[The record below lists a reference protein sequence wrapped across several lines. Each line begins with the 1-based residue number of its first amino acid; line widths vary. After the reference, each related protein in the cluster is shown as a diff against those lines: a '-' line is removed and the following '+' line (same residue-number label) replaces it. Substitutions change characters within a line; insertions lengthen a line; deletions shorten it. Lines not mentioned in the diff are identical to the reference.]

1 MKPIPLLVELCAG
14 TAALSLR
21 LHEEG
26 ARPPVSRMGAK
37 TGYADIILERMGLV
51 PGQTADAYLWCEP
64 DPGVRLLLLAYTDA
78 TLARAAADVIRGWA
92 KEDPRALWE
101 RLKAE
106 GPVRAPEPREVAR
119 FVWHQG
125 RVLHGTGFKASK
137 AATVKRKTGR
147 NLDQATREKIGSYI
161 KQCRIEAGLTRRQVD
176 AALGVRTACSWWEG
190 RPKGV
195 YPPKWPR
202 YQQLKKLIGMDDRF
216 DEQIKNIST
225 IQVPIQ
231 NPGTWE
237 VNVPGCADF
246 SDRLDA
252 LPELPARIMPD
263 ASEVDPREL
272 ARWARILT
280 SNRLVNPDPV
290 TWTNT
295 GDGGY
300 RFGGEFADP
309 VERLAEGWDLPE
321 LPAKVSPGAE
331 AVDPREVARWVTLD
345 SGNRLA
351 PLFWSEKHKEYRTSG
366 RYPGDE
372 RAVCFTDLWSTP
384 SAEIVARLDDLPELP
399 ATVLAEAVE
408 PPRLPEGSWVYIDP
422 PYQGTTGYAHDLPRE
437 EVVRLARLWR
447 EAGAHVCI
455 SEAEPIPDLV
465 AEGWHVVEIT
475 GDRKGQK
482 RTFSKQKREF
492 LTMSREPR
500 GQLGFWG
507 LS

>member
-1 MKPIPLLVELCAG
+1 
-14 TAALSLR
+14 
-21 LHEEG
+21 
-26 ARPPVSRMGAK
+26 
-37 TGYADIILERMGLV
+37 MGLV

-119 FVWHQG
+119 WSIV
-125 RVLHGTGFKASK
+125 TGNSVQKRPGVDPDWFTRPTGEGQKSAGAY
-137 AATVKRKTGR
+137 AA
-147 NLDQATREKIGSYI
+147 D
-161 KQCRIEAGLTRRQVD
+161 
-176 AALGVRTACSWWEG
+176 
-190 RPKGV
+190 
-195 YPPKWPR
+195 
-202 YQQLKKLIGMDDRF
+202 
-216 DEQIKNIST
+216 
-225 IQVPIQ
+225 
-231 NPGTWE
+231 
-237 VNVPGCADF
+237 
-246 SDRLDA
+246 LDA
-252 LPELPARIMPD
+252 LPELPARLMPD

-331 AVDPREVARWVTLD
+331 AVDPREVARWTTIQGWGSTGYWCGPDRGGAIKGHPEGWTGSITLD
-345 SGNRLA
+345 GM
-351 PLFWSEKHKEYRTSG
+351 TG
-366 RYPGDE
+366 
-372 RAVCFTDLWSTP
+372 
-384 SAEIVARLDDLPELP
+384 RLDALPELP
-399 ATVLAEAVE
+399 ATVLVEAVE

-422 PYQGTTGYAHDLPRE
+422 PYQNTTGYAHDLPRE

-465 AEGWHVVEIT
+465 DEGWHVVEIT

>member
-64 DPGVRLLLLAYTDA
+64 DPGVRLLLLAYTSA
-78 TLARAAADVIRGWA
+78 TLARAAADVIRGWSE
-92 KEDPRALWE
+92 EDPRALWE

-119 FVWHQG
+119 RLFLAQRAYRRGHPETGPNPAEFEATEW
-125 RVLHGTGFKASK
+125 RASDGTVGVRPPPSC
-137 AATVKRKTGR
+137 RK
-147 NLDQATREKIGSYI
+147 
-161 KQCRIEAGLTRRQVD
+161 D
-176 AALGVRTACSWWEG
+176 AA
-190 RPKGV
+190 
-195 YPPKWPR
+195 
-202 YQQLKKLIGMDDRF
+202 
-216 DEQIKNIST
+216 
-225 IQVPIQ
+225 
-231 NPGTWE
+231 
-237 VNVPGCADF
+237 
-246 SDRLDA
+246 RLDA
-252 LPELPARIMPD
+252 LPELPARLMPD

-351 PLFWSEKHKEYRTSG
+351 PLFWSKRHNEYRTSG

-399 ATVLAEAVE
+399 ATVLVEAVE

>member
-78 TLARAAADVIRGWA
+78 TLARAAAEVVRGWA
-92 KEDPRALWE
+92 DEEPRALWE
-101 RLKAE
+101 RLRAE

-119 FVWHQG
+119 WAFVAG
-125 RVLHGTGFKASK
+125 GSMKGLGEGPF
-137 AATVKRKTGR
+137 GG
-147 NLDQATREKIGSYI
+147 NLEG
-161 KQCRIEAGLTRRQVD
+161 
-176 AALGVRTACSWWEG
+176 WEG
-190 RPKGV
+190 TAHGAGSKRPLV
-195 YPPKWPR
+195 ERLPDAV
-202 YQQLKKLIGMDDRF
+202 DD
-216 DEQIKNIST
+216 
-225 IQVPIQ
+225 
-231 NPGTWE
+231 
-237 VNVPGCADF
+237 
-246 SDRLDA
+246 
-252 LPELPARIMPD
+252 LPELPARLMPD

-321 LPAKVSPGAE
+321 LPA
-331 AVDPREVARWVTLD
+331 
-345 SGNRLA
+345 
-351 PLFWSEKHKEYRTSG
+351 
-366 RYPGDE
+366 
-372 RAVCFTDLWSTP
+372 
-384 SAEIVARLDDLPELP
+384 
-399 ATVLAEAVE
+399 TVLVEAVE
-408 PPRLPEGSWVYIDP
+408 PPQLPEGSWVYMDP

>member
-1 MKPIPLLVELCAG
+1 
-14 TAALSLR
+14 
-21 LHEEG
+21 
-26 ARPPVSRMGAK
+26 MGAK

-64 DPGVRLLLLAYTDA
+64 DPGVRLLLLAYTDQ
-78 TLARAAADVIRGWA
+78 TLARAAADVIRGWSE
-92 KEDPRALWE
+92 EDPRALWE

-106 GPVRAPEPREVAR
+106 GPVKAPEPREVAR
-119 FVWHQG
+119 F
-125 RVLHGTGFKASK
+125 
-137 AATVKRKTGR
+137 
-147 NLDQATREKIGSYI
+147 
-161 KQCRIEAGLTRRQVD
+161 GL
-176 AALGVRTACSWWEG
+176 LGVWSFRQTQPESGFVQSQNHGATGG
-190 RPKGV
+190 RC
-195 YPPKWPR
+195 
-202 YQQLKKLIGMDDRF
+202 DA
-216 DEQIKNIST
+216 
-225 IQVPIQ
+225 
-231 NPGTWE
+231 GT
-237 VNVPGCADF
+237 F
-246 SDRLDA
+246 SQRLDS
-252 LPELPARIMPD
+252 LPELPARLMPDASEVDPREVARWACVQAGAVLALPCTADTIEKLSLDPNRAPERGGRWPEHVHLRLDDLPELPARLMPD

-331 AVDPREVARWVTLD
+331 AVDPREVARWTVRA
-345 SGNRLA
+345 SWSYEQGNVSTG
-351 PLFWSEKHKEYRTSG
+351 FVG
-366 RYPGDE
+366 PGE
-372 RAVCFTDLWSTP
+372 RRQDTTTTTT
-384 SAEIVARLDDLPELP
+384 ARKVDALPELP
-399 ATVLAEAVE
+399 ATVLVEAVE
-408 PPRLPEGSWVYIDP
+408 PPRLPEGSWVYMDP
-422 PYQGTTGYAHDLPRE
+422 PYQNTTGYAHDLPRE
-437 EVVRLARLWR
+437 EVVRLARLWK

>member
-21 LHEEG
+21 LHQEG

-51 PGQTADAYLWCEP
+51 PGQGADAYLFCEP
-64 DPGVRLLLLAYTDA
+64 DPGVRLLLLAYTDQ

-92 KEDPRALWE
+92 EEDPRALWE

-106 GPVRAPEPREVAR
+106 GPVKAPEPREVAR
-119 FVWHQG
+119 AVVVG
-125 RVLHGTGFKASK
+125 RWSYKEMQPESGWCSVGVARGQDPIIAGD
-137 AATVKRKTGR
+137 RKPAR
-147 NLDQATREKIGSYI
+147 NIG
-161 KQCRIEAGLTRRQVD
+161 KD
-176 AALGVRTACSWWEG
+176 
-190 RPKGV
+190 
-195 YPPKWPR
+195 
-202 YQQLKKLIGMDDRF
+202 
-216 DEQIKNIST
+216 
-225 IQVPIQ
+225 
-231 NPGTWE
+231 
-237 VNVPGCADF
+237 
-246 SDRLDA
+246 LDA
-252 LPELPARIMPD
+252 LPELPARLMPD
-263 ASEVDPREL
+263 ATEVDPREL

-309 VERLAEGWDLPE
+309 VERLAEGWE
-321 LPAKVSPGAE
+321 
-331 AVDPREVARWVTLD
+331 
-345 SGNRLA
+345 
-351 PLFWSEKHKEYRTSG
+351 
-366 RYPGDE
+366 
-372 RAVCFTDLWSTP
+372 
-384 SAEIVARLDDLPELP
+384 LPELP
-399 ATVLAEAVE
+399 ATVLLEAVE
-408 PPRLPEGSWVYIDP
+408 PPRLPKNAWVYMDP
-422 PYQGTTGYAHDLPRE
+422 PYQNTTGYAHDLPRE

-447 EAGAHVCI
+447 EAGANVCI

-475 GDRKGQK
+475 GDRKGRK

>member
-92 KEDPRALWE
+92 EEDPRALWE

-106 GPVRAPEPREVAR
+106 GPVKAPEPREIAR
-119 FVWHQG
+119 EYLLHRWSFSERGPERGYGGPGCEVRPAPGGWTTEG
-125 RVLHGTGFKASK
+125 RDK
-137 AATVKRKTGR
+137 
-147 NLDQATREKIGSYI
+147 
-161 KQCRIEAGLTRRQVD
+161 
-176 AALGVRTACSWWEG
+176 ALG
-190 RPKGV
+190 
-195 YPPKWPR
+195 
-202 YQQLKKLIGMDDRF
+202 
-216 DEQIKNIST
+216 
-225 IQVPIQ
+225 
-231 NPGTWE
+231 
-237 VNVPGCADF
+237 CAR
-246 SDRLDA
+246 SAGRLDA
-252 LPELPARIMPD
+252 LPELPARLMPD

-331 AVDPREVARWVTLD
+331 AVDPREVARWSIVT
-345 SGNRLA
+345 GNSVQKR
-351 PLFWSEKHKEYRTSG
+351 
-366 RYPGDE
+366 PGVDPDW
-372 RAVCFTDLWSTP
+372 FTRPTGEGQK
-384 SAEIVARLDDLPELP
+384 SAGAYAADLDDLPELP
-399 ATVLAEAVE
+399 ATVLVEAVE

>member
-119 FVWHQG
+119 WSIV
-125 RVLHGTGFKASK
+125 TGNSVQKRPGVDPDWFTRPTGEGQKSTGAY
-137 AATVKRKTGR
+137 AA
-147 NLDQATREKIGSYI
+147 D
-161 KQCRIEAGLTRRQVD
+161 
-176 AALGVRTACSWWEG
+176 
-190 RPKGV
+190 
-195 YPPKWPR
+195 
-202 YQQLKKLIGMDDRF
+202 
-216 DEQIKNIST
+216 
-225 IQVPIQ
+225 
-231 NPGTWE
+231 
-237 VNVPGCADF
+237 
-246 SDRLDA
+246 LDA
-252 LPELPARIMPD
+252 LPELPARLMPD

-309 VERLAEGWDLPE
+309 VERLAEG
-321 LPAKVSPGAE
+321 
-331 AVDPREVARWVTLD
+331 
-345 SGNRLA
+345 
-351 PLFWSEKHKEYRTSG
+351 
-366 RYPGDE
+366 
-372 RAVCFTDLWSTP
+372 
-384 SAEIVARLDDLPELP
+384 
-399 ATVLAEAVE
+399 
-408 PPRLPEGSWVYIDP
+408 
-422 PYQGTTGYAHDLPRE
+422 
-437 EVVRLARLWR
+437 
-447 EAGAHVCI
+447 
-455 SEAEPIPDLV
+455 
-465 AEGWHVVEIT
+465 
-475 GDRKGQK
+475 
-482 RTFSKQKREF
+482 
-492 LTMSREPR
+492 
-500 GQLGFWG
+500 
-507 LS
+507 

>member
-1 MKPIPLLVELCAG
+1 VRPIPLFVELCAG

-51 PGQTADAYLWCEP
+51 PGQRADAYLWCEP
-64 DPGVRLLLLAYTDA
+64 DPGVRLLLLAYTSA
-78 TLARAAADVIRGWA
+78 PLARAAADVIRGWSE
-92 KEDPRALWE
+92 EDPRALWE

-119 FVWHQG
+119 LTMLAGWSVKGSQSWDYFRGPHDISSGEHSRRALTIVG
-125 RVLHGTGFKASK
+125 G
-137 AATVKRKTGR
+137 AA
-147 NLDQATREKIGSYI
+147 
-161 KQCRIEAGLTRRQVD
+161 
-176 AALGVRTACSWWEG
+176 
-190 RPKGV
+190 
-195 YPPKWPR
+195 
-202 YQQLKKLIGMDDRF
+202 
-216 DEQIKNIST
+216 
-225 IQVPIQ
+225 
-231 NPGTWE
+231 
-237 VNVPGCADF
+237 
-246 SDRLDA
+246 RLDA
-252 LPELPARIMPD
+252 LPELPARLMPD

-321 LPAKVSPGAE
+321 LPAKVSPGAA
-331 AVDPREVARWVTLD
+331 AVDPREVARWTTIQGWGSTGYWCGPDRGGAIKGHPEGWTGSITLD
-345 SGNRLA
+345 GM
-351 PLFWSEKHKEYRTSG
+351 TG
-366 RYPGDE
+366 
-372 RAVCFTDLWSTP
+372 
-384 SAEIVARLDDLPELP
+384 RLDALSELP
-399 ATVLAEAVE
+399 ATVLVEAVE

-422 PYQGTTGYAHDLPRE
+422 PYQNTTGYAHDLPRE

-465 AEGWHVVEIT
+465 DEGWHVVEIT

>member
-1 MKPIPLLVELCAG
+1 MRPIPLLVELCAG

-64 DPGVRLLLLAYTDA
+64 DPGVRLLLLAYTDR
-78 TLARAAADVIRGWA
+78 TLARSAADVIRGWA

-106 GPVRAPEPREVAR
+106 GPVRAPDPREVAR
-119 FVWHQG
+119 WAWVQSATAFRKGWG
-125 RVLHGTGFKASK
+125 SGFAASTP
-137 AATVKRKTGR
+137 ARMEVS
-147 NLDQATREKIGSYI
+147 TRRMMAEEERRRFAEWLKES
-161 KQCRIEAGLTRRQVD
+161 RTSRGLTRSEGDQ
-176 AALGVRTACSWWEG
+176 LCGKNGACRWWEG
-190 RPKGV
+190 VGSTSSGKGQQALPSWPMWLVLRGLFGGGEHWDEKIRP
-195 YPPKWPR
+195 
-202 YQQLKKLIGMDDRF
+202 D
-216 DEQIKNIST
+216 
-225 IQVPIQ
+225 
-231 NPGTWE
+231 PGTWKTSE
-237 VNVPGCADF
+237 VRPGRVADKV
-246 SDRLDA
+246 DA
-252 LPELPARIMPD
+252 LPELPARLMPD

-331 AVDPREVARWVTLD
+331 AVDPREVARWTVDGSWAYLQ
-345 SGNRLA
+345 GI
-351 PLFWSEKHKEYRTSG
+351 PFQG
-366 RYPGDE
+366 FCGPGDRRQDTRPE
-372 RAVCFTDLWSTP
+372 TIAGK
-384 SAEIVARLDDLPELP
+384 LDALPELP
-399 ATVLAEAVE
+399 ATALVEAVE
-408 PPRLPEGSWVYIDP
+408 PPRRPEGSWVYIDP

>member
-1 MKPIPLLVELCAG
+1 
-14 TAALSLR
+14 
-21 LHEEG
+21 
-26 ARPPVSRMGAK
+26 MGAK

-119 FVWHQG
+119 WAFVGNASWRKGDPSSGYDPRRAEERLATDTGG
-125 RVLHGTGFKASK
+125 RQPALT
-137 AATVKRKTGR
+137 
-147 NLDQATREKIGSYI
+147 
-161 KQCRIEAGLTRRQVD
+161 EAL
-176 AALGVRTACSWWEG
+176 
-190 RPKGV
+190 
-195 YPPKWPR
+195 PP
-202 YQQLKKLIGMDDRF
+202 
-216 DEQIKNIST
+216 
-225 IQVPIQ
+225 
-231 NPGTWE
+231 
-237 VNVPGCADF
+237 
-246 SDRLDA
+246 RLDD
-252 LPELPARIMPD
+252 LPELPARLMPD
-263 ASEVDPREL
+263 ATEVDPREL

-331 AVDPREVARWVTLD
+331 AVDPREVARWASIGQLSYRQMEPSSGFNPGMAKD
-345 SGNRLA
+345 SSSPCWRLSLA
-351 PLFWSEKHKEYRTSG
+351 G
-366 RYPGDE
+366 VAG
-372 RAVCFTDLWSTP
+372 AVD
-384 SAEIVARLDDLPELP
+384 ALPELP
-399 ATVLAEAVE
+399 ATVLVEAVE
-408 PPRLPEGSWVYIDP
+408 PPRLPEGSWVYMDP

>member
-1 MKPIPLLVELCAG
+1 MRPIPLLVELCAG

-51 PGQTADAYLWCEP
+51 PGQGADAYLWCEP
-64 DPGVRLLLLAYTDA
+64 DPGVRLLLLAYTDQ

-92 KEDPRALWE
+92 EEDPRALWE

-106 GPVRAPEPREVAR
+106 GPVKAPEPREVAR
-119 FVWHQG
+119 WTVRASWSYEQG
-125 RVLHGTGFKASK
+125 NVSTGF
-137 AATVKRKTGR
+137 VGPG
-147 NLDQATREKIGSYI
+147 E
-161 KQCRIEAGLTRRQVD
+161 RRQD
-176 AALGVRTACSWWEG
+176 TTTTTTA
-190 RPKGV
+190 RKV
-195 YPPKWPR
+195 
-202 YQQLKKLIGMDDRF
+202 
-216 DEQIKNIST
+216 
-225 IQVPIQ
+225 
-231 NPGTWE
+231 
-237 VNVPGCADF
+237 
-246 SDRLDA
+246 DA

-263 ASEVDPREL
+263 ATEVDPREL

-295 GDGGY
+295 GNGGY
-300 RFGGEFADP
+300 RFGGEFADT

-331 AVDPREVARWVTLD
+331 AVDPREVARWSIVTGNSVQKRPGVDPDWFTRPTGEGQKAAGSYAADLD
-345 SGNRLA
+345 A
-351 PLFWSEKHKEYRTSG
+351 
-366 RYPGDE
+366 
-372 RAVCFTDLWSTP
+372 
-384 SAEIVARLDDLPELP
+384 LPELP
-399 ATVLAEAVE
+399 ATVLVEAVE
-408 PPRLPEGSWVYIDP
+408 PPRLPEGSWVYMDP

>member
-1 MKPIPLLVELCAG
+1 
-14 TAALSLR
+14 
-21 LHEEG
+21 
-26 ARPPVSRMGAK
+26 MGAK

-106 GPVRAPEPREVAR
+106 GPVKAPEPREVAR
-119 FVWHQG
+119 WVY
-125 RVLHGTGFKASK
+125 A
-137 AATVKRKTGR
+137 AATSYDTTTPFAGFVHPEQGGR
-147 NLDQATREKIGSYI
+147 YGASRADQ
-161 KQCRIEAGLTRRQVD
+161 
-176 AALGVRTACSWWEG
+176 VR
-190 RPKGV
+190 
-195 YPPKWPR
+195 
-202 YQQLKKLIGMDDRF
+202 
-216 DEQIKNIST
+216 
-225 IQVPIQ
+225 
-231 NPGTWE
+231 
-237 VNVPGCADF
+237 
-246 SDRLDA
+246 RLDA
-252 LPELPARIMPD
+252 LPELPARLMPD

-331 AVDPREVARWVTLD
+331 AVDPREVARWTTIQGWGSTGYWCGPDRGGAIKGHPEGWTGSITLD
-345 SGNRLA
+345 GMT
-351 PLFWSEKHKEYRTSG
+351 E
-366 RYPGDE
+366 
-372 RAVCFTDLWSTP
+372 
-384 SAEIVARLDDLPELP
+384 RLDALPELP
-399 ATVLAEAVE
+399 ATVLVEAVE

>member
-64 DPGVRLLLLAYTDA
+64 DPGVRLLLLAYTDQ

-92 KEDPRALWE
+92 EEDPRALWE

-119 FVWHQG
+119 F
-125 RVLHGTGFKASK
+125 
-137 AATVKRKTGR
+137 
-147 NLDQATREKIGSYI
+147 
-161 KQCRIEAGLTRRQVD
+161 GL
-176 AALGVRTACSWWEG
+176 LGVWSFRQTQPESGFVQSQNHGATGG
-190 RPKGV
+190 RC
-195 YPPKWPR
+195 
-202 YQQLKKLIGMDDRF
+202 DA
-216 DEQIKNIST
+216 
-225 IQVPIQ
+225 
-231 NPGTWE
+231 GT
-237 VNVPGCADF
+237 F
-246 SDRLDA
+246 SQRLDA

-331 AVDPREVARWVTLD
+331 AVDPREVARWTTIQGWGSTGYWCGPDRGGAIKGHPEGWTGSITLD
-345 SGNRLA
+345 GM
-351 PLFWSEKHKEYRTSG
+351 TG
-366 RYPGDE
+366 
-372 RAVCFTDLWSTP
+372 
-384 SAEIVARLDDLPELP
+384 RLDDLPELP
-399 ATVLAEAVE
+399 ATVLVEAVE

-422 PYQGTTGYAHDLPRE
+422 PYQNTTGYAHDLPRE

-465 AEGWHVVEIT
+465 DEGWHVVEIT

>member
-51 PGQTADAYLWCEP
+51 PGQRADAYLWCEP
-64 DPGVRLLLLAYTDA
+64 DPGVRLLLLAYTSA

-92 KEDPRALWE
+92 EEDPRALWE

-119 FVWHQG
+119 LTMLAGWSVKGSQSWDYFRGPHDISSG
-125 RVLHGTGFKASK
+125 EHSRRALTIAGG
-137 AATVKRKTGR
+137 AA
-147 NLDQATREKIGSYI
+147 
-161 KQCRIEAGLTRRQVD
+161 
-176 AALGVRTACSWWEG
+176 
-190 RPKGV
+190 
-195 YPPKWPR
+195 
-202 YQQLKKLIGMDDRF
+202 
-216 DEQIKNIST
+216 
-225 IQVPIQ
+225 
-231 NPGTWE
+231 
-237 VNVPGCADF
+237 
-246 SDRLDA
+246 RLDA
-252 LPELPARIMPD
+252 LPELPARLMPD

-309 VERLAEGWDLPE
+309 VDRLAEGWDLPE

-331 AVDPREVARWVTLD
+331 AVDPREVARWTVRA
-345 SGNRLA
+345 SWSYEQGNVSTG
-351 PLFWSEKHKEYRTSG
+351 FVG
-366 RYPGDE
+366 PGE
-372 RAVCFTDLWSTP
+372 RRQDTTTTTT
-384 SAEIVARLDDLPELP
+384 ARKVDALPELP
-399 ATVLAEAVE
+399 ATVLVEAVE

-492 LTMSREPR
+492 LTMSRAPR

>member
-1 MKPIPLLVELCAG
+1 MRPIPLLVELCTG

-119 FVWHQG
+119 WACVQAGAVLALPCTADTIEKLSLDPNRAPERGG
-125 RVLHGTGFKASK
+125 R
-137 AATVKRKTGR
+137 
-147 NLDQATREKIGSYI
+147 
-161 KQCRIEAGLTRRQVD
+161 
-176 AALGVRTACSWWEG
+176 
-190 RPKGV
+190 
-195 YPPKWPR
+195 WPEHVH
-202 YQQLKKLIGMDDRF
+202 L
-216 DEQIKNIST
+216 
-225 IQVPIQ
+225 
-231 NPGTWE
+231 
-237 VNVPGCADF
+237 
-246 SDRLDA
+246 RLDA
-252 LPELPARIMPD
+252 LPELPARLMPD

-321 LPAKVSPGAE
+321 LPA
-331 AVDPREVARWVTLD
+331 
-345 SGNRLA
+345 
-351 PLFWSEKHKEYRTSG
+351 
-366 RYPGDE
+366 
-372 RAVCFTDLWSTP
+372 
-384 SAEIVARLDDLPELP
+384 
-399 ATVLAEAVE
+399 TVLVEAVE

>member
-1 MKPIPLLVELCAG
+1 MRPIPLLVELCAG

-92 KEDPRALWE
+92 EEDPRALWE

-119 FVWHQG
+119 WSIV
-125 RVLHGTGFKASK
+125 TGNSVQKRPGVDPDWFTRPTGEGQKSAGAY
-137 AATVKRKTGR
+137 AA
-147 NLDQATREKIGSYI
+147 D
-161 KQCRIEAGLTRRQVD
+161 
-176 AALGVRTACSWWEG
+176 
-190 RPKGV
+190 
-195 YPPKWPR
+195 
-202 YQQLKKLIGMDDRF
+202 
-216 DEQIKNIST
+216 
-225 IQVPIQ
+225 
-231 NPGTWE
+231 
-237 VNVPGCADF
+237 
-246 SDRLDA
+246 LDA
-252 LPELPARIMPD
+252 LPELPARLMPD

-331 AVDPREVARWVTLD
+331 AVDPREVARWTTIQGWGSTGYWCGPDRGGAIKGHPEGWTGSITLD
-345 SGNRLA
+345 GM
-351 PLFWSEKHKEYRTSG
+351 TG
-366 RYPGDE
+366 
-372 RAVCFTDLWSTP
+372 
-384 SAEIVARLDDLPELP
+384 RLDALPELP
-399 ATVLAEAVE
+399 ATVLVEAVE

-422 PYQGTTGYAHDLPRE
+422 PYQNTTGYAHDLPRE

-465 AEGWHVVEIT
+465 DEGWHVVEIT

>member
-1 MKPIPLLVELCAG
+1 
-14 TAALSLR
+14 
-21 LHEEG
+21 
-26 ARPPVSRMGAK
+26 MGAK

-64 DPGVRLLLLAYTDA
+64 DPGVRLLLLAYTDQ
-78 TLARAAADVIRGWA
+78 TLARAAADVIRGWSE
-92 KEDPRALWE
+92 EDPRALWE

-119 FVWHQG
+119 WVYAVAVSYDPAVPFKGFVHPEQG
-125 RVLHGTGFKASK
+125 GRYGASR
-137 AATVKRKTGR
+137 A
-147 NLDQATREKIGSYI
+147 DQ
-161 KQCRIEAGLTRRQVD
+161 
-176 AALGVRTACSWWEG
+176 VR
-190 RPKGV
+190 
-195 YPPKWPR
+195 
-202 YQQLKKLIGMDDRF
+202 
-216 DEQIKNIST
+216 
-225 IQVPIQ
+225 
-231 NPGTWE
+231 
-237 VNVPGCADF
+237 
-246 SDRLDA
+246 RLDD
-252 LPELPARIMPD
+252 LPELPARLMPD

-321 LPAKVSPGAE
+321 LAAKVSPGAE
-331 AVDPREVARWVTLD
+331 AVDPREVARWTVRA
-345 SGNRLA
+345 SWSYEQGNVSTG
-351 PLFWSEKHKEYRTSG
+351 FVG
-366 RYPGDE
+366 PGE
-372 RAVCFTDLWSTP
+372 RRQDTTTTTT
-384 SAEIVARLDDLPELP
+384 ARKVDALPELP
-399 ATVLAEAVE
+399 ATVLVEAVE

-422 PYQGTTGYAHDLPRE
+422 PYQNTTGYAHDLPRE
-437 EVVRLARLWR
+437 AVVRLARLWR

>member
-92 KEDPRALWE
+92 EEDPRALWE

-119 FVWHQG
+119 F
-125 RVLHGTGFKASK
+125 
-137 AATVKRKTGR
+137 
-147 NLDQATREKIGSYI
+147 
-161 KQCRIEAGLTRRQVD
+161 GL
-176 AALGVRTACSWWEG
+176 LGVWSFRQTQPESGFVQSQNHGATGG
-190 RPKGV
+190 RC
-195 YPPKWPR
+195 
-202 YQQLKKLIGMDDRF
+202 DA
-216 DEQIKNIST
+216 
-225 IQVPIQ
+225 
-231 NPGTWE
+231 GT
-237 VNVPGCADF
+237 F
-246 SDRLDA
+246 SQRLDA

-331 AVDPREVARWVTLD
+331 AVDPREVARWTTIQGWGSTGYWCGPDRGGAIKGHPEGWTGSITLD
-345 SGNRLA
+345 GM
-351 PLFWSEKHKEYRTSG
+351 TG
-366 RYPGDE
+366 
-372 RAVCFTDLWSTP
+372 
-384 SAEIVARLDDLPELP
+384 RLDDLPELP
-399 ATVLAEAVE
+399 ATVLVEAVE

-422 PYQGTTGYAHDLPRE
+422 PYQNTTGYAHDLPRE

-465 AEGWHVVEIT
+465 DEGWHVVEIT

>member
-119 FVWHQG
+119 WSIV
-125 RVLHGTGFKASK
+125 TGNSVQKRPGVDPDWFTRPTGEGQKSTGAY
-137 AATVKRKTGR
+137 AA
-147 NLDQATREKIGSYI
+147 D
-161 KQCRIEAGLTRRQVD
+161 
-176 AALGVRTACSWWEG
+176 
-190 RPKGV
+190 
-195 YPPKWPR
+195 
-202 YQQLKKLIGMDDRF
+202 
-216 DEQIKNIST
+216 
-225 IQVPIQ
+225 
-231 NPGTWE
+231 
-237 VNVPGCADF
+237 
-246 SDRLDA
+246 LDA
-252 LPELPARIMPD
+252 LPELPARLMPD

-321 LPAKVSPGAE
+321 LPAKISPGAE
-331 AVDPREVARWVTLD
+331 AVDPREVARWTTIQGWGSTGYWCGPDRGGAIKGHPEGWTGSITLD
-345 SGNRLA
+345 GM
-351 PLFWSEKHKEYRTSG
+351 TG
-366 RYPGDE
+366 
-372 RAVCFTDLWSTP
+372 
-384 SAEIVARLDDLPELP
+384 RLDSLPELP
-399 ATVLAEAVE
+399 ATVLVEAVE

-422 PYQGTTGYAHDLPRE
+422 PYQNTTGYAHDLPRE

-465 AEGWHVVEIT
+465 DEGWHVVEIT
-475 GDRKGQK
+475 ADRKGQK

>member
-1 MKPIPLLVELCAG
+1 
-14 TAALSLR
+14 
-21 LHEEG
+21 
-26 ARPPVSRMGAK
+26 
-37 TGYADIILERMGLV
+37 
-51 PGQTADAYLWCEP
+51 
-64 DPGVRLLLLAYTDA
+64 
-78 TLARAAADVIRGWA
+78 
-92 KEDPRALWE
+92 
-101 RLKAE
+101 LKAE
-106 GPVRAPEPREVAR
+106 GPVKAPEPREVAR
-119 FVWHQG
+119 WVVSGAWS
-125 RVLHGTGFKASK
+125 VTGTGAFFRGPHGISSGTHSRSAL
-137 AATVKRKTGR
+137 TIDGMTG
-147 NLDQATREKIGSYI
+147 
-161 KQCRIEAGLTRRQVD
+161 
-176 AALGVRTACSWWEG
+176 
-190 RPKGV
+190 
-195 YPPKWPR
+195 
-202 YQQLKKLIGMDDRF
+202 
-216 DEQIKNIST
+216 
-225 IQVPIQ
+225 
-231 NPGTWE
+231 
-237 VNVPGCADF
+237 
-246 SDRLDA
+246 RLDA
-252 LPELPARIMPD
+252 LPELPARLMPD

-331 AVDPREVARWVTLD
+331 AVDPREVARWTVRA
-345 SGNRLA
+345 SWSYEQGNVSTG
-351 PLFWSEKHKEYRTSG
+351 FVG
-366 RYPGDE
+366 PGE
-372 RAVCFTDLWSTP
+372 RRQDTTTTTT
-384 SAEIVARLDDLPELP
+384 ARKVDALPELP
-399 ATVLAEAVE
+399 ATVLVEAVE

>member
-1 MKPIPLLVELCAG
+1 
-14 TAALSLR
+14 
-21 LHEEG
+21 
-26 ARPPVSRMGAK
+26 
-37 TGYADIILERMGLV
+37 
-51 PGQTADAYLWCEP
+51 
-64 DPGVRLLLLAYTDA
+64 LLLLAYTDQ

-119 FVWHQG
+119 WSVVRAGSRPATLCF
-125 RVLHGTGFKASK
+125 RGTHKHCYRGTHKNRDAMDGF
-137 AATVKRKTGR
+137 
-147 NLDQATREKIGSYI
+147 
-161 KQCRIEAGLTRRQVD
+161 
-176 AALGVRTACSWWEG
+176 
-190 RPKGV
+190 
-195 YPPKWPR
+195 YPNR
-202 YQQLKKLIGMDDRF
+202 ANMV
-216 DEQIKNIST
+216 T
-225 IQVPIQ
+225 
-231 NPGTWE
+231 
-237 VNVPGCADF
+237 
-246 SDRLDA
+246 RLDA
-252 LPELPARIMPD
+252 LPELPARLMPD

-300 RFGGEFADP
+300 RFGGDFADP

-331 AVDPREVARWVTLD
+331 AVDPREVARWAFVAGAAFVQGDPSTAYAGD
-345 SGNRLA
+345 PGANGGRMGDVRTRVSG
-351 PLFWSEKHKEYRTSG
+351 
-366 RYPGDE
+366 
-372 RAVCFTDLWSTP
+372 
-384 SAEIVARLDDLPELP
+384 RLDDLPELP
-399 ATVLAEAVE
+399 ATVLVEAVE

-465 AEGWHVVEIT
+465 AEGWYVVEIT

>member
-1 MKPIPLLVELCAG
+1 MRPIPLLVELCAG

-119 FVWHQG
+119 WSIV
-125 RVLHGTGFKASK
+125 TGNSVQKRPGVDPDWFTRPTGEGQKSAGAY
-137 AATVKRKTGR
+137 AA
-147 NLDQATREKIGSYI
+147 D
-161 KQCRIEAGLTRRQVD
+161 
-176 AALGVRTACSWWEG
+176 
-190 RPKGV
+190 
-195 YPPKWPR
+195 
-202 YQQLKKLIGMDDRF
+202 
-216 DEQIKNIST
+216 
-225 IQVPIQ
+225 
-231 NPGTWE
+231 
-237 VNVPGCADF
+237 
-246 SDRLDA
+246 LDA
-252 LPELPARIMPD
+252 LPELPARLMPD

-331 AVDPREVARWVTLD
+331 AVDPREVARWTTIQGWGSTGYWCGPDRGGAIKGHPEGWTGSITLD
-345 SGNRLA
+345 GM
-351 PLFWSEKHKEYRTSG
+351 TG
-366 RYPGDE
+366 
-372 RAVCFTDLWSTP
+372 
-384 SAEIVARLDDLPELP
+384 RLDALPELP
-399 ATVLAEAVE
+399 ATVLVEAVE

-422 PYQGTTGYAHDLPRE
+422 PYQNTTGYAHDLPRE

-465 AEGWHVVEIT
+465 DEGWHVVEIT

>member
-1 MKPIPLLVELCAG
+1 MRPIPLLVELCAG

-101 RLKAE
+101 RLTAE

-119 FVWHQG
+119 WAIV
-125 RVLHGTGFKASK
+125 TGNS
-137 AATVKRKTGR
+137 VQKR
-147 NLDQATREKIGSYI
+147 
-161 KQCRIEAGLTRRQVD
+161 
-176 AALGVRTACSWWEG
+176 
-190 RPKGV
+190 
-195 YPPKWPR
+195 
-202 YQQLKKLIGMDDRF
+202 
-216 DEQIKNIST
+216 
-225 IQVPIQ
+225 
-231 NPGTWE
+231 PG
-237 VNVPGCADF
+237 
-246 SDRLDA
+246 
-252 LPELPARIMPD
+252 
-263 ASEVDPREL
+263 VDPDWFTR
-272 ARWARILT
+272 
-280 SNRLVNPDPV
+280 P
-290 TWTNT
+290 T
-295 GDGGY
+295 GEGQKSAGAY
-300 RFGGEFADP
+300 AAD
-309 VERLAEGWDLPE
+309 
-321 LPAKVSPGAE
+321 
-331 AVDPREVARWVTLD
+331 
-345 SGNRLA
+345 
-351 PLFWSEKHKEYRTSG
+351 
-366 RYPGDE
+366 
-372 RAVCFTDLWSTP
+372 
-384 SAEIVARLDDLPELP
+384 LDDLPELP
-399 ATVLAEAVE
+399 ATVLVEAVE

-465 AEGWHVVEIT
+465 DEGWHVVEIT

>member
-1 MKPIPLLVELCAG
+1 
-14 TAALSLR
+14 
-21 LHEEG
+21 
-26 ARPPVSRMGAK
+26 MGAK

-51 PGQTADAYLWCEP
+51 PGQGADAYLWCEP
-64 DPGVRLLLLAYTDA
+64 DPGVRLLLLAYTDQ

-92 KEDPRALWE
+92 EEDPRALWE

-106 GPVRAPEPREVAR
+106 GPVKAPEPREVAR
-119 FVWHQG
+119 WAWVQG
-125 RVLHGTGFKASK
+125 HESPHGND
-137 AATVKRKTGR
+137 VKPQYQPGAE
-147 NLDQATREKIGSYI
+147 DRETW
-161 KQCRIEAGLTRRQVD
+161 RPPPRDWVAG
-176 AALGVRTACSWWEG
+176 
-190 RPKGV
+190 
-195 YPPKWPR
+195 
-202 YQQLKKLIGMDDRF
+202 
-216 DEQIKNIST
+216 
-225 IQVPIQ
+225 
-231 NPGTWE
+231 
-237 VNVPGCADF
+237 
-246 SDRLDA
+246 RLDA

-263 ASEVDPREL
+263 ATEVDPREL

-309 VERLAEGWDLPE
+309 VERLAEGWE
-321 LPAKVSPGAE
+321 
-331 AVDPREVARWVTLD
+331 
-345 SGNRLA
+345 
-351 PLFWSEKHKEYRTSG
+351 
-366 RYPGDE
+366 
-372 RAVCFTDLWSTP
+372 
-384 SAEIVARLDDLPELP
+384 LPELP
-399 ATVLAEAVE
+399 ATVLLEAVE
-408 PPRLPEGSWVYIDP
+408 PPRLPEGSWVYMDP

-447 EAGAHVCI
+447 EAGANVCI
-455 SEAEPIPDLV
+455 SEAEPIPELV

>member
-1 MKPIPLLVELCAG
+1 VKPIPLLVELCAG

-21 LHEEG
+21 LHQEG

-51 PGQTADAYLWCEP
+51 PGQGAAAYLWCEP
-64 DPGVRLLLLAYTDA
+64 DPGVRLLLLAYTDQ
-78 TLARAAADVIRGWA
+78 TLARAAADVIRGWTE
-92 KEDPRALWE
+92 EDPRALWE

-106 GPVRAPEPREVAR
+106 GPVKAPEPREVAR
-119 FVWHQG
+119 WAVREAWTMCDAKPVYSGPGRPGNETKAVRANSLTQRLDALPELPAKVSPGAEAVDPREVARWATVQG
-125 RVLHGTGFKASK
+125 WQYAGTGLLDPAKCGEGNVDSK
-137 AATVKRKTGR
+137 GR
-147 NLDQATREKIGSYI
+147 RWGVSDQAWI
-161 KQCRIEAGLTRRQVD
+161 AG
-176 AALGVRTACSWWEG
+176 
-190 RPKGV
+190 
-195 YPPKWPR
+195 
-202 YQQLKKLIGMDDRF
+202 
-216 DEQIKNIST
+216 
-225 IQVPIQ
+225 
-231 NPGTWE
+231 
-237 VNVPGCADF
+237 
-246 SDRLDA
+246 RLDA
-252 LPELPARIMPD
+252 LPELPARLMPD
-263 ASEVDPREL
+263 ATEVDPREL

-309 VERLAEGWDLPE
+309 VERLAEGWELPE

-331 AVDPREVARWVTLD
+331 AVDPREVARWSIVTGNSVQKRPGVDPDWFTRPTGEGQKAAGSYAADLD
-345 SGNRLA
+345 A
-351 PLFWSEKHKEYRTSG
+351 
-366 RYPGDE
+366 
-372 RAVCFTDLWSTP
+372 
-384 SAEIVARLDDLPELP
+384 LPELP
-399 ATVLAEAVE
+399 ATVLVEAVE
-408 PPRLPEGSWVYIDP
+408 PPRLPKNSWVYMDP
-422 PYQGTTGYAHDLPRE
+422 PYQNTTGYAHDLPRE

-447 EAGAHVCI
+447 EAGANVCI
-455 SEAEPIPDLV
+455 SEAEPIPELV

>member
-1 MKPIPLLVELCAG
+1 MRPIPLLVELCAG

-92 KEDPRALWE
+92 EEDPRALWE

-106 GPVRAPEPREVAR
+106 GPVKAPEPREVAR
-119 FVWHQG
+119 WAFVAG
-125 RVLHGTGFKASK
+125 GSMKGLGEGPF
-137 AATVKRKTGR
+137 GG
-147 NLDQATREKIGSYI
+147 NLEG
-161 KQCRIEAGLTRRQVD
+161 
-176 AALGVRTACSWWEG
+176 WEG
-190 RPKGV
+190 TAHGAGSKRPLV
-195 YPPKWPR
+195 
-202 YQQLKKLIGMDDRF
+202 
-216 DEQIKNIST
+216 E
-225 IQVPIQ
+225 
-231 NPGTWE
+231 
-237 VNVPGCADF
+237 
-246 SDRLDA
+246 RLPDAVDA
-252 LPELPARIMPD
+252 LPELPARLMPD

-321 LPAKVSPGAE
+321 LPAKISPGAE
-331 AVDPREVARWVTLD
+331 AVDPREVARWTTIQGWGSTGYWCGPDRGGAIKGHPEGWTGSITLD
-345 SGNRLA
+345 GM
-351 PLFWSEKHKEYRTSG
+351 TG
-366 RYPGDE
+366 
-372 RAVCFTDLWSTP
+372 
-384 SAEIVARLDDLPELP
+384 RLDSLPELP
-399 ATVLAEAVE
+399 ATVLVEAVE

-422 PYQGTTGYAHDLPRE
+422 PYQNTTGYAHDLPRE

-465 AEGWHVVEIT
+465 DEGWHVVEIT

>member
-1 MKPIPLLVELCAG
+1 VRPIPLLVELCAG

-106 GPVRAPEPREVAR
+106 GPVWAPEPREVAR
-119 FVWHQG
+119 WSIV
-125 RVLHGTGFKASK
+125 TGNSVQKRPGVDPDWFTRPTGEGQKSAGAY
-137 AATVKRKTGR
+137 AA
-147 NLDQATREKIGSYI
+147 D
-161 KQCRIEAGLTRRQVD
+161 
-176 AALGVRTACSWWEG
+176 
-190 RPKGV
+190 
-195 YPPKWPR
+195 
-202 YQQLKKLIGMDDRF
+202 
-216 DEQIKNIST
+216 
-225 IQVPIQ
+225 
-231 NPGTWE
+231 
-237 VNVPGCADF
+237 
-246 SDRLDA
+246 LDA
-252 LPELPARIMPD
+252 LPELPARLMPD

-331 AVDPREVARWVTLD
+331 AVDPREVARWTTIQGWGSTGYWCGPDRGGAIKGHPEGWTGSITLD
-345 SGNRLA
+345 GM
-351 PLFWSEKHKEYRTSG
+351 TG
-366 RYPGDE
+366 
-372 RAVCFTDLWSTP
+372 
-384 SAEIVARLDDLPELP
+384 RLDALPELP
-399 ATVLAEAVE
+399 ATVLVEAVE

-422 PYQGTTGYAHDLPRE
+422 PYQNTTGYAHDLPRE

-465 AEGWHVVEIT
+465 DEGWHVVEIT

>member
-1 MKPIPLLVELCAG
+1 
-14 TAALSLR
+14 
-21 LHEEG
+21 
-26 ARPPVSRMGAK
+26 MGAK

-64 DPGVRLLLLAYTDA
+64 DPGVRLLLLAYTDQ

-119 FVWHQG
+119 WSIV
-125 RVLHGTGFKASK
+125 TGNSVQKRPGVDPDWFTRPTGEGQKSSGAY
-137 AATVKRKTGR
+137 AAD
-147 NLDQATREKIGSYI
+147 LD
-161 KQCRIEAGLTRRQVD
+161 D
-176 AALGVRTACSWWEG
+176 
-190 RPKGV
+190 
-195 YPPKWPR
+195 
-202 YQQLKKLIGMDDRF
+202 
-216 DEQIKNIST
+216 
-225 IQVPIQ
+225 
-231 NPGTWE
+231 
-237 VNVPGCADF
+237 
-246 SDRLDA
+246 
-252 LPELPARIMPD
+252 LPELPARLMPD
-263 ASEVDPREL
+263 ASEVEPREL

-295 GDGGY
+295 GNGGY

-321 LPAKVSPGAE
+321 LPA
-331 AVDPREVARWVTLD
+331 
-345 SGNRLA
+345 
-351 PLFWSEKHKEYRTSG
+351 
-366 RYPGDE
+366 
-372 RAVCFTDLWSTP
+372 
-384 SAEIVARLDDLPELP
+384 
-399 ATVLAEAVE
+399 TVLVEAVE
-408 PPRLPEGSWVYIDP
+408 PPRLPEGSWVYMDP

>member
-64 DPGVRLLLLAYTDA
+64 DPGVRLLLLAYTDQ

-92 KEDPRALWE
+92 EEHPRALWE

-106 GPVRAPEPREVAR
+106 GPVKAPEPREVAR
-119 FVWHQG
+119 WVVSGAWS
-125 RVLHGTGFKASK
+125 VTGTGAFFRGPHGISSGTHSRSAL
-137 AATVKRKTGR
+137 TIDGMTG
-147 NLDQATREKIGSYI
+147 
-161 KQCRIEAGLTRRQVD
+161 
-176 AALGVRTACSWWEG
+176 
-190 RPKGV
+190 
-195 YPPKWPR
+195 
-202 YQQLKKLIGMDDRF
+202 
-216 DEQIKNIST
+216 
-225 IQVPIQ
+225 
-231 NPGTWE
+231 
-237 VNVPGCADF
+237 
-246 SDRLDA
+246 RLDA
-252 LPELPARIMPD
+252 LPELPARLMPD

>member
-1 MKPIPLLVELCAG
+1 VRPIPLLVELCAG

-119 FVWHQG
+119 WSIV
-125 RVLHGTGFKASK
+125 TGNSVQKRPGVDPDWFTRPTGEGQKSAGAY
-137 AATVKRKTGR
+137 AA
-147 NLDQATREKIGSYI
+147 D
-161 KQCRIEAGLTRRQVD
+161 
-176 AALGVRTACSWWEG
+176 
-190 RPKGV
+190 
-195 YPPKWPR
+195 
-202 YQQLKKLIGMDDRF
+202 
-216 DEQIKNIST
+216 
-225 IQVPIQ
+225 
-231 NPGTWE
+231 
-237 VNVPGCADF
+237 
-246 SDRLDA
+246 LDA
-252 LPELPARIMPD
+252 LPELPARLMPD

-331 AVDPREVARWVTLD
+331 AVDPREVARWTTIQGWGSTGYWCGPDRGGAIKGHPEGWTGSITLD
-345 SGNRLA
+345 GM
-351 PLFWSEKHKEYRTSG
+351 TG
-366 RYPGDE
+366 
-372 RAVCFTDLWSTP
+372 
-384 SAEIVARLDDLPELP
+384 RLDALPELP
-399 ATVLAEAVE
+399 ATVLVEAVE

-422 PYQGTTGYAHDLPRE
+422 PYQNTTGYAHDLPRE

-465 AEGWHVVEIT
+465 DEGWHVVEIT

>member
-1 MKPIPLLVELCAG
+1 M
-14 TAALSLR
+14 
-21 LHEEG
+21 
-26 ARPPVSRMGAK
+26 
-37 TGYADIILERMGLV
+37 
-51 PGQTADAYLWCEP
+51 
-64 DPGVRLLLLAYTDA
+64 
-78 TLARAAADVIRGWA
+78 IRGWA
-92 KEDPRALWE
+92 EEDPRALWE

-106 GPVRAPEPREVAR
+106 GPVKAPEPREVAR
-119 FVWHQG
+119 EYL
-125 RVLHGTGFKASK
+125 LHRWSFSERGP
-137 AATVKRKTGR
+137 KRGYGGPGC
-147 NLDQATREKIGSYI
+147 E
-161 KQCRIEAGLTRRQVD
+161 
-176 AALGVRTACSWWEG
+176 VRTAPGGWTTEG
-190 RPKGV
+190 RDKA
-195 YPPKWPR
+195 
-202 YQQLKKLIGMDDRF
+202 L
-216 DEQIKNIST
+216 
-225 IQVPIQ
+225 
-231 NPGTWE
+231 
-237 VNVPGCADF
+237 GCAR
-246 SDRLDA
+246 SAVRLDA
-252 LPELPARIMPD
+252 LPELPARLMPD

-295 GDGGY
+295 GNGGY

-331 AVDPREVARWVTLD
+331 AVDPREVARWTVRA
-345 SGNRLA
+345 SWSYEQGNVSTG
-351 PLFWSEKHKEYRTSG
+351 FVG
-366 RYPGDE
+366 PGE
-372 RAVCFTDLWSTP
+372 RRQDTTTTTT
-384 SAEIVARLDDLPELP
+384 ARKVDALPELP
-399 ATVLAEAVE
+399 ATVLVEAVE

-422 PYQGTTGYAHDLPRE
+422 PYKGTTGYAHDLPRE

-465 AEGWHVVEIT
+465 DEGWHVVEIT